1 MPPVIDKEELATQGW
16 TVVKGMVPL
25 EITARMRQL
34 MDDILGP
41 PAKDV
46 PETEYGW
53 GSREAVWSAVTDAYE
68 RGTPVVDS
76 GNWMHTIR
84 HPIQCHDA
92 SVCADIISKTGVV
105 ELHEDLLK
113 SSNVKLM
120 QQMLRRTDVDP
131 EAEKRGRSLPLGW
144 HMDHGFIPPL
154 YQTEPR
160 QMYYHTMTALND
172 IGPGGA
178 PFTIVDGIYPK
189 IKRVIE
195 SFDDEYMATLIGED
209 FRGNVPARIMEAPEM
224 IAAREEANAEP
235 PMGILMDEGDVRCAT
250 ATDRTAATI
259 SR

>member
-1 MPPVIDKEELATQGW
+1 MPPAIDKEELATQGW

-25 EITARMRQL
+25 DITARMRQL

-53 GSREAVWSAVTDAYE
+53 GSREAGWSAVTDAYE
-68 RGTPVVDS
+68 RGSPVVDS

-131 EAEKRGRSLPLGW
+131 EAEKRGRSFPKGW
-144 HMDHGFIPPL
+144 HMVRPVSQL
-154 YQTEPR
+154 VR
-160 QMYYHTMTALND
+160 
-172 IGPGGA
+172 
-178 PFTIVDGIYPK
+178 
-189 IKRVIE
+189 
-195 SFDDEYMATLIGED
+195 
-209 FRGNVPARIMEAPEM
+209 
-224 IAAREEANAEP
+224 AA
-235 PMGILMDEGDVRCAT
+235 
-250 ATDRTAATI
+250 
-259 SR
+259 